1 MHKPPLLDIYFDK
14 HIGVGI
20 RWARGYGMTLI
31 SFSIPFI
38 TLQINIGTYRED

>member
-1 MHKPPLLDIYFDK
+1 MHKPPLFDIYFDK

-20 RWARGYGMTLI
+20 RWTRAYGMVLI

-38 TLQINIGTYRED
+38 TLQINIGTYREN